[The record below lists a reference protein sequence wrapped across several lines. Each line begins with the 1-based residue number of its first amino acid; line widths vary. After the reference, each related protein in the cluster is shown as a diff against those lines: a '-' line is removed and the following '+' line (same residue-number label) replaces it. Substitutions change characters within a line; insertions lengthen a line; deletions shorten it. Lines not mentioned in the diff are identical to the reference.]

1 MLRWQY
7 PLLAGIALLHD
18 KSCLPALGLVDRS
31 LVRSLMILRR
41 PRCGLAFFPQ
51 QRRPLCFFDEAA
63 KISPDYQ
70 FSTRDPV
77 LIPSVESLDAAY
89 QQHCAFASAT
99 SGGDR
104 LKGGTEPIAA
114 TVVNPLEDG

>member
-1 MLRWQY
+1 MLRWQC

-41 PRCGLAFFPQ
+41 PGCGLAFFPQ
-51 QRRPLCFFDEAA
+51 QRRPL
-63 KISPDYQ
+63 